1 MPEPTSEQLAI
12 LHHRAGDIVVT
23 AGAGSGKTHVLVER
37 YLGLLAE
44 HPANR
49 LAAITF
55 TDAAATEL
63 RERVRKGVA
72 ALPNRDEALRAFESA
87 LIGTMHAVCLRILR
101 DHPVEAGFDPAFE
114 VLPADEAEFELAE
127 ACAEAIE
134 AAAEAGERR
143 AKAILEIGDWAVNS
157 FLAPMVADR
166 HTVSLAFEAMG
177 PGTAEDWAEIAH
189 EKVESHIHATLERT
203 RVIEHLHTLFT
214 MREECCHRLGADKF
228 ANTIADLH
236 ARIEDA
242 GGDENALLLALQ
254 PTPGT
259 SHDSYL
265 NTVHLSIGSVSNWLP
280 GTLEEAR
287 AHLRDVLRPA
297 AKRLVREANPWT
309 EADVTAIEALWG
321 LQPLFRDACDR
332 YTARKL
338 ARRGVDFLDIE
349 LRAVEL
355 LRTHPDIAREYS
367 SNLRELMVDEFQDT
381 NALQCELVDLL
392 TGRNT
397 TDPNRCRLFIVGDA
411 KQAIYGFRGSDLAQF
426 DRYRTTLVSSGA
438 VERNL
443 TTSFRTHT
451 PLTNLLNHLFER
463 AFAEHA
469 PGLAM
474 TAMQGRGGENPP
486 GPHLTLLRV
495 EAPPGGPDADTT
507 LQKRYEAHV
516 IAREVMGILDRAT
529 PVWDRHLGAYRPA
542 RPSDIAILLRRFTK
556 VHVIEQALEAHL
568 IPYNTLQGNGF
579 FARQEVF
586 DLVNLLAWLADPDDQ
601 IALFGVLRSPLFAL
615 DDATL
620 ARVRDNN
627 RYDLLNCLA
636 SPPVDL
642 PHDVADRCAAA
653 TTTLRDLRT
662 LASTAPVDALL
673 LEALSRTGFEAA
685 WAAVPGGEQAV
696 ANIRKLTDL
705 ARTLSDRSLDEFVE
719 YVGLRVDAEVRE
731 AQAVT
736 ADRDAVRIMT
746 IHGAKG
752 LEFPIVFVPEANM
765 SSHGDYQPI
774 RWDPELGLAATLEK
788 PVSTET
794 RVQTGLHRLIT
805 HSDRTGDDAEYWRLF
820 YVACTR
826 AADYL
831 YITGIPPKSSNTPNW
846 LTTTVEAF
854 GDDTPTGVDLRE
866 LEQADADGLVQRS
879 VRPLPPPDPAD
890 ERDVVAPLVA
900 RPPVI
905 PIRTSTP
912 VTALREEDSA
922 HRTFAHGD
930 GLAAL
935 RGTAAHRAIELRYGR
950 GIEPDI
956 LEICRD
962 LRESALPES
971 SMQRL
976 ATDVSAFLETLS
988 ATTLAA
994 NLTRAEAYFETPFA
1008 YNWDGVP
1015 IHGTLDLAYRLDGHW
1030 HVVDFKT
1037 DYLRGS
1043 AAETARPY
1051 LAQLGL
1057 YGRALER
1064 ATGERPRL
1072 SLLFLRTGQEHI
1084 LDWADVDAA
1093 LARVRERIDAGVEL
1107 DLTGEP
1113 VFEEALS

>member
-1 MPEPTSEQLAI
+1 MPDPTPEQRAVLT
-12 LHHRAGDIVVT
+12 HRAGDIVVT

-37 YLGLLAE
+37 YLGLLEE

-72 ALPNRDEALRAFESA
+72 ALPNSDEALRAFESA

-114 VLPADEAEFELAE
+114 VLPADEADFELAE
-127 ACAEAIE
+127 ACADAIE
-134 AAAEAGERR
+134 AAAEAGDAR
-143 AKAILEIGDWAVNS
+143 ADAILEIGDWGVES
-157 FLAPMVADR
+157 TLAPMVADR
-166 HTVSLAFEAMG
+166 HTVSLAFNAMG
-177 PGTAEDWAEIAH
+177 QGTVEDWMEAAQ
-189 EKVESHIHATLERT
+189 EKVEAHTHAALEHSGVIPLMRRLFELREQGCRHKNGDPLANEIARLQD
-203 RVIEHLHTLFT
+203 RVGSALTSPAELLI
-214 MREECCHRLGADKF
+214 RLQRPGRSNESF
-228 ANTIADLH
+228 FEDLSLR
-236 ARIEDA
+236 AR
-242 GGDENALLLALQ
+242 
-254 PTPGT
+254 
-259 SHDSYL
+259 S
-265 NTVHLSIGSVSNWLP
+265 
-280 GTLEEAR
+280 
-287 AHLRDVLRPA
+287 PA
-297 AKRLVREANPWT
+297 AWDGNTFAEAKQAIQDLRRIGKDLLKDASPWT
-309 EADVTAIEALWG
+309 RDDELAIKALWG
-321 LQPLFRDACDR
+321 LRPLFEDACAR
-332 YTARKL
+332 YTARKV

-392 TGRNT
+392 TGRAT
-397 TDPNRCRLFIVGDA
+397 GDPNRCRLFIVGDA
-411 KQAIYGFRGSDLAQF
+411 KQAIYGFRGSDIAQF
-426 DRYRTTLVSSGA
+426 DRYRGALVASGA
-438 VERNL
+438 AETNL
-443 TTSFRTHT
+443 TTSFRTHEA
-451 PLTNLLNHLFER
+451 LTGHLNHLFTET
-463 AFAEHA
+463 FAKYA
-469 PGLAM
+469 PGIPM
-474 TAMQGRGGENPP
+474 TPMRGRGSSLPP
-486 GPHLTLLRV
+486 GPHLSVLRI

-507 LQKRYEAHV
+507 LQKRYEAMV
-516 IAREVMGILDRAT
+516 IAREIAQILAQRT
-529 PVWDRHLGAYRPA
+529 PVWDRIAQEYRPA
-542 RPSDIAILLRRFTK
+542 RPSDIAVLLRRFTK
-556 VHVIEQALEAHL
+556 VHVIEQALEARH
-568 IPYNTLQGNGF
+568 ITYNTLQGNGF

-601 IALFGVLRSPLFAL
+601 IALFGVLRSPLFAI

-620 ARVRDNN
+620 AQVRANN
-627 RYDLLNCLA
+627 AYDLLTCLA
-636 SPPVDL
+636 TPPADL
-642 PHDVADRCAAA
+642 PGDLAARCAAA

-662 LASTAPVDALL
+662 LASTAPVDTLL

-719 YVGLRVDAEVRE
+719 YIGLRVDAEVRE

-765 SSHGDYQPI
+765 ASRAEYQPVH
-774 RWDPELGLAATLEK
+774 WDPEHGLAATLEK
-788 PVSTET
+788 PVSTEG
-794 RVQTGLHRLIT
+794 RIQTALYRLIE
-805 HSDRTGDDAEYWRLF
+805 HSERTGGDAEYWRLF

-831 YITGIPPKSSNTPNW
+831 FITGIPPKTSYTPNW
-846 LTTTVEAF
+846 LIATLDAF
-854 GDDTPTGVDLRE
+854 GEDPPAGVRIPPPE
-866 LEQADADGLVQRS
+866 PADADQLVQLS
-879 VRPLPPPDPAD
+879 ARPIPPPDESTEID
-890 ERDVVAPLVA
+890 ILAPLVA

-912 VTALREEDSA
+912 VTALREDDAA
-922 HRTFAHGD
+922 HRAFAHGD
-930 GLAAL
+930 GLAVL

-962 LRESALPES
+962 LRESALPEA

-976 ATDVSAFLETLS
+976 ATDVSAFLETFS
-988 ATTLAA
+988 RTPLAA
-994 NLTRAEAYFETPFA
+994 SLTRAEAYFETPFA

-1015 IHGTLDLAYRLDGHW
+1015 IHGTLDLAYRLDGNW

-1043 AAETARPY
+1043 TAETARPY

-1072 SLLFLRTGQEHI
+1072 SLLFLRTGEEHM